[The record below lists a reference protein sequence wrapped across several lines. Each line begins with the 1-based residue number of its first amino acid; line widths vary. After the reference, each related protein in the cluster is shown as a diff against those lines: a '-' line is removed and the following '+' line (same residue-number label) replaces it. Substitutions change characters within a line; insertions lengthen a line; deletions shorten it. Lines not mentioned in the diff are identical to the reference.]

1 MTVLRRRPRH
11 ALVAGAALLILLVAS
26 GCGGDRT
33 RADDR
38 AAPVATFDNGLHERL
53 PAGILA
59 RGTVH
64 VGGGDPYP
72 PASSFAADGRTIVG
86 FEPDL
91 AAALG
96 RVLGLR
102 FEFVN
107 VDFADLLPQLKRHKI
122 DLAMAS
128 MTDNAEREKAVD
140 FVNYFQAGTAIIVQ
154 RGNPQRI
161 GSLKDLCGKVVAVER
176 ETTQVDLLRR
186 TQKGCAA
193 GSGIDIRTYGENAN
207 ALVQLR
213 TGRAVAVLS
222 DYPPAVHVSTDER
235 TKAHYQLA
243 ASTQYEPS
251 PYGIA
256 VAKDQTV
263 LRDVLRD
270 ALERVIR
277 SGEYAEVLRRW
288 GVPSGALAAATIN
301 AGAPTRARAD
311 PTAAPPYGSAP
322 RDDDRGVGRRWATLG
337 EGGRS
342 ERA

>member
-1 MTVLRRRPRH
+1 VTWLRRRPRY
-11 ALVAGAALLILLVAS
+11 ALVSAVLLLLLTS

-33 RADDR
+33 RTEER
-38 AAPVATFDNGLHERL
+38 AAAAATFDKALHDRL
-53 PAGILA
+53 PAGILG
-59 RGTVH
+59 RGTLR
-64 VGGGDPYP
+64 VGGSDPYP
-72 PASSFAADGRTIVG
+72 PASLFAADGRTFVG

-91 AAALG
+91 AAAMG
-96 RVLGLR
+96 RVLGVR

-107 VDFADLLPQLKRHKI
+107 VAFADLLTQLKRHRI
-122 DLAMAS
+122 DVAIAS
-128 MTDNAEREKAVD
+128 MTDTAEREQHAD

-154 RGNPQRI
+154 RGNPQGI
-161 GSLKDLCGKVVAVER
+161 SALKDLCGKVVAVEA

-186 TQKGCAA
+186 VQKGCEA
-193 GSGIDIRTYGENAN
+193 GKRIDVRTFGDNAN

-213 TGRAVAVLS
+213 TGRTIAVLS
-222 DYPPAVHVSTDER
+222 DYPIAVHVASDER
-235 TKAHYQLA
+235 TRAHYQLA

-288 GVPSGALAAATIN
+288 GVPSGALPSATIN
-301 AGAPTRARAD
+301 AGGTQPGA
-311 PTAAPPYGSAP
+311 G
-322 RDDDRGVGRRWATLG
+322 
-337 EGGRS
+337 
-342 ERA
+342 

>member
-1 MTVLRRRPRH
+1 MTPPCRRPRP
-11 ALVAGAALLILLVAS
+11 ALLASAALLVLLIAS
-26 GCGGDRT
+26 GCGSG
-33 RADDR
+33 RAQSGDR
-38 AAPVATFDNGLHERL
+38 AAPAAATFDKALHDRL
-53 PAGILA
+53 PAGFLTRA
-59 RGTVH
+59 TVR

-72 PASSFAADGRTIVG
+72 PASAFAADGRTIVG

-122 DLAMAS
+122 DVAMAS
-128 MTDNAEREKAVD
+128 ITDNAEREKDAD
-140 FVNYFQAGTAIIVQ
+140 FVNYFKAGTAIIVQ
-154 RGNPQRI
+154 RGNPQRV
-161 GSLKDLCGKVVAVER
+161 STLKDLCGKVVAVEKQ
-176 ETTQVDLLRR
+176 TTQVDLLRR

-193 GSGIDIRTYGENAN
+193 GNRIDVRTYGDNAS

-213 TGRAVAVLS
+213 TGRAVAVLT

-235 TKAHYQLA
+235 TRAHYQLA

-256 VAKDQTV
+256 VAKDQPV

-288 GVPSGALAAATIN
+288 GVPSGALESATIN
-301 AGAPTRARAD
+301 AGGT
-311 PTAAPPYGSAP
+311 TGS
-322 RDDDRGVGRRWATLG
+322 
-337 EGGRS
+337 GG
-342 ERA
+342 